1 MIDHQDACPF
11 PVVAPDGAR
20 LSAVRIGSASAPA
33 SVVYVHGMF
42 TDASYW
48 KPLVE
53 HLHHRLEGGIAQI
66 CYDQRGHGSSDCA
79 TRETPLNLEVMAGD
93 LAAVLDH
100 VDGAVVLAAH
110 SVAALLVQE
119 WAGRNPARAR
129 ALSGIVLFNAC
140 AEFPYTPVTSH
151 EILPGLL
158 ERRGRYSAI
167 EELSSLLY
175 TAPPSER
182 WLPAR
187 KRSAD
192 PSAVQRLRAT
202 AEAAL
207 AELSAY
213 PPAVLTN
220 EAADVLRDI
229 PTWVLAGQRDP
240 VVTPSRSQRLAEQ
253 IWADYDT
260 IPGAGHSLPH
270 VDPGPAS
277 ESILAALEVAY
288 RAHRQNG
295 VAS

>member
-1 MIDHQDACPF
+1 MIAHQDVCPF
-11 PVVAPDGAR
+11 PIVARDGAR
-20 LSAVRIGSASAPA
+20 LSAVRLGSASAPA

-42 TDASYW
+42 TDARYW
-48 KPLVE
+48 MPLVE

-79 TRETPLNLEVMAGD
+79 TRETPLSLEIMAGD
-93 LAAVLDH
+93 LNTVLDH
-100 VDGAVVLAAH
+100 IHGAVVLAAH

-119 WAGRNPARAR
+119 WARRNPARAR

-140 AEFPYTPVTSH
+140 TEFFYTSATSH
-151 EILPGLL
+151 EHLPGLL
-158 ERRGRYSAI
+158 ERRSRHSAI
-167 EELSSLLY
+167 EELSSHLY

-182 WLPAR
+182 WLPVR

-192 PSAVQRLRAT
+192 PTAVQRLRENAG
-202 AEAAL
+202 AVL

-213 PPAVLTN
+213 PRAVLTS

-253 IWADYDT
+253 IWAEYDT

-277 ESILAALEVAY
+277 EPILAALEVAY